1 MFDAARVRQHLRD
14 FALTKL
20 FIQELGWDHHTSRLE
35 ISVDGKAFELN
46 AIAQKRGMVA
56 FNCSPSIDGSFP
68 DYQTRRKIERQ
79 VAKTAHEHLII
90 YTDRDNTTQ
99 IWQWVKREAGKPVAC
114 REHTYH
120 HNKRA
125 MHSFRNF
132 RTSCSPSMKKT
143 ESPF

>member
-14 FALTKL
+14 FALTNL

-56 FNCSPSIDGSFP
+56 FNCSPSLDGSFP
-68 DYQTRRKIERQ
+68 DYQIRRKIERQ
-79 VAKTAHEHLII
+79 AAKTAHEHLII

-120 HNKRA
+120 HNQAGDALVQKLQNLVFTLDEEDRI
-125 MHSFRNF
+125 
-132 RTSCSPSMKKT
+132 TI
-143 ESPF
+143 